1 MRTTTRRLAPT
12 IVAALTLAAVA
23 LPGSAV
29 AAGIPAQP
37 TLSVSEARARL
48 SSAEESLTA
57 PEARVA
63 GLQADIAALSLEIIE
78 AEALQPED
86 AGDGIILVIKAY
98 VAPFSDRHMERI
110 EATIA
115 AAVEL
120 DALRDKHNAA
130 TVALNTATAT
140 VRARSDDFRD
150 ALADLN
156 DAKAAE
162 AERIAAEKAAAAA
175 KLAAHV
181 AESGIFPVA
190 GSNQYIDSWGF
201 ARSGGRSHK
210 GTDIMAATGT
220 PVVAVKAGTVTS
232 KSNSLGGLTIW
243 LTAADGTRY
252 YYAHLSKATSTSG
265 TVKAG
270 EVIGAVGSSGNA
282 SASAPHLHFEIHT
295 PGAVNP
301 YPYLRK
307 MIA

>member
-1 MRTTTRRLAPT
+1 MRTITRRLAPT
-12 IVAALTLAAVA
+12 ILAALTLAAVA

-29 AAGIPAQP
+29 AADIPAHT
-37 TLSVSEARARL
+37 TLSVSDAQVRL

-57 PEARVA
+57 PQERVA
-63 GLQADIAALSLEIIE
+63 DLQADIAALNLAIAE
-78 AEALQPED
+78 AEALQPTD
-86 AGDGIILVIKAY
+86 AADGIILVIKAY
-98 VAPFSDRHMERI
+98 VAPFSDRHMTRTE
-110 EATIA
+110 ETLE

-120 DALRDKHNAA
+120 DVLRDERDTAV
-130 TVALNTATAT
+130 VALNTATAT
-140 VRARSDDFRD
+140 AESRADDFRE
-150 ALADLN
+150 ALNDLT

-162 AERIAAEKAAAAA
+162 VKRIAAEKAAAAA
-175 KLAAHV
+175 KLAAQ
-181 AESGIFPVA
+181 AAKSGLFPVA
-190 GSNQYIDSWGF
+190 GANQYLDSWGF
-201 ARSGGRSHK
+201 GRSGGRSHK
-210 GTDIMAATGT
+210 GTDIMAAAGT

-232 KSNSLGGLTIW
+232 KNSSLGGLTIW

-252 YYAHLSKATSTSG
+252 YYAHLSTATRTSG

-295 PGAVNP
+295 PNAVDP